1 MKLDRRSLFAVDRPS
16 LLAGVRIATSAL
28 VPLIVGQLLGQSPFA
43 LLVAMGGLNVAASDT
58 GGFFRLQ
65 ILSLLATT
73 VGITVAAFLGTLA
86 GNTPWG
92 AMLVTLAATLVVGL
106 AGAFGN
112 TVSRASFPV
121 LMALL
126 IMLGRPGNVS
136 SALAHGEALLLGAGW
151 AMALSLLLTLV
162 QRRQPGKNA
171 VVAYYRSIQTFLDKA
186 GEVAL
191 SWQDESA
198 PWENATQHEHTA
210 ALQAHLTASTT
221 LNTGLPP
228 LFHMSAQDRRLF
240 SLLLAADR
248 LFDAAV
254 DLLEDLEKAGHF
266 THAEHIQTSLGAALH
281 SLQLSVERC
290 ILLIE
295 SDEASSQQQD
305 LRQLQQAIGV
315 LKQQVTTKQQETDPR
330 QLMHPANPFQL
341 QPVIQDFEQLQEI
354 VQDVINIERLPT
366 VRLEDER
373 SGELLRHFSRLRM
386 GEIRQRVRDALHPR
400 SQTFRH
406 TVRLSLTGTLAVA
419 LNELFHIPYGYW
431 ITLVAVTVLQPQLSV
446 TRQRAIRGIA
456 ATVVGGIIAALLMV
470 SVHTVLFLDLLLI
483 VSGVI
488 AFSSFP
494 KYFGR
499 FYLFLTPFILL
510 LFDLLDPGSWQI
522 AFIRML
528 NTLIGGV
535 LGYLAS
541 ALLWPQETRAYV
553 SDQLA
558 DLILANRD
566 YLHGVVT
573 DALEQHADAKA
584 LYQASEHVKI
594 ISTACV
600 DAYQQLRE
608 EQERP
613 RGNLAHLGKM
623 MSCNLY
629 FAESVSSLASELS
642 HLSDRSCLTTLRPLT
657 QEGEQ
662 LLTNVAD
669 AVRSEH
675 RLPHSVQQC
684 ERIQRLQAAIARLQP
699 GRPAGGAKKQHET
712 RLREGKE
719 CQAALYTYLK
729 PLTDTIIGMYAEQV
743 GL

>member
-1 MKLDRRSLFAVDRPS
+1 MKFDRRSLFAVDRPS

-28 VPLIVGQLLGQSPFA
+28 VPLIVGQLLGQSTFA

-92 AMLVTLAATLVVGL
+92 AMLVTLAAALVVGL

-191 SWQDESA
+191 KGQDESA
-198 PWENATQHEHTA
+198 PWENATQNEHKA

-221 LNTGLPP
+221 LNSGLSA
-228 LFHMSAQDRRLF
+228 LFQMTAQDRRLF

-266 THAEHIQTSLGAALH
+266 THAEHIQTSLGTALH
-281 SLQLSVERC
+281 SLLLSLERC
-290 ILLIE
+290 IRLIE
-295 SDEASSQQQD
+295 NGEASPQQQD

-315 LKQQVTTKQQETDPR
+315 LKQQVTTKQQETGPR
-330 QLMHPANPFQL
+330 QLVHPADSFQL
-341 QPVIQDFEQLQEI
+341 QHVIQDFEQLQGI

-366 VRLEDER
+366 VCLEDER

-386 GEIRQRVRDALHPR
+386 GEIRQRVRDALNPR
-400 SQTFRH
+400 AQTFRH

-419 LNELFHIPYGYW
+419 LYELFHIPYGYW

-446 TRQRAIRGIA
+446 TRQRAIWGIA

-470 SVHTVLFLDLLLI
+470 SVHTMLFLDLLLI

-488 AFSSFP
+488 AFSYSP

-499 FYLFLTPFILL
+499 FYLFLTLFLLL
-510 LFDLLDPGSWQI
+510 LFDMVDPGRSRSY
-522 AFIRML
+522 ACSIR
-528 NTLIGGV
+528 
-535 LGYLAS
+535 
-541 ALLWPQETRAYV
+541 
-553 SDQLA
+553 
-558 DLILANRD
+558 
-566 YLHGVVT
+566 
-573 DALEQHADAKA
+573 
-584 LYQASEHVKI
+584 
-594 ISTACV
+594 
-600 DAYQQLRE
+600 
-608 EQERP
+608 
-613 RGNLAHLGKM
+613 
-623 MSCNLY
+623 
-629 FAESVSSLASELS
+629 
-642 HLSDRSCLTTLRPLT
+642 
-657 QEGEQ
+657 
-662 LLTNVAD
+662 
-669 AVRSEH
+669 
-675 RLPHSVQQC
+675 
-684 ERIQRLQAAIARLQP
+684 
-699 GRPAGGAKKQHET
+699 
-712 RLREGKE
+712 
-719 CQAALYTYLK
+719 
-729 PLTDTIIGMYAEQV
+729 
-743 GL
+743 